1 MAQSSPD
8 SLRERTYTY
17 SLEGEFLRIGAKMI
31 LGLRQISDFVLM
43 LNIDGDDYTYFS
55 LQSKSAGINANALLK
70 ALSEK

>member
-1 MAQSSPD
+1 
-8 SLRERTYTY
+8 
-17 SLEGEFLRIGAKMI
+17 MI

-70 ALSEK
+70 ALSENRKWSLKGNLMEFTSAEARLGW